1 MNKKLLL
8 TTSAAI
14 ASASIYSF
22 SGLAVAATDTATVRV
37 VQAISIADAS
47 TQLNFGDI
55 VSTAGAETV
64 IVTPGNVF
72 NGGSLTPTGSP
83 SRAVFS
89 VDGEDGKSYA
99 VTVPASVTLTET
111 LVGTATMTANAF
123 TYDGGNGVGVS
134 GTVTNGGAPL
144 YIGATLNVGIN
155 QASGTYNG
163 VYNVTVA
170 YD

>member
-22 SGLAVAATDTATVRV
+22 SGMAVAATDTATVNV
-37 VQAISIADAS
+37 VQAISITDA
-47 TQLNFGDI
+47 TTALNFGD
-55 VSTAGAETV
+55 VVVTGAAATV
-64 IVTPGNVF
+64 IITPGNVF
-72 NGGSLTPTGSP
+72 NTGDITPTGSP

-99 VTVPASVTLTET
+99 VTVPTVDVTLTS
-111 LVGTATMTANAF
+111 GGNSMIANAF
-123 TYDGGNGVGVS
+123 TYDGGGGVGNS
-134 GTVTNGGAPL
+134 GTVINGGGDL
-144 YIGATLNVGIN
+144 YVGATLNVGAT
-155 QASGTYNG
+155 QASGTYTG
-163 VYNVTVA
+163 LYNVTVA